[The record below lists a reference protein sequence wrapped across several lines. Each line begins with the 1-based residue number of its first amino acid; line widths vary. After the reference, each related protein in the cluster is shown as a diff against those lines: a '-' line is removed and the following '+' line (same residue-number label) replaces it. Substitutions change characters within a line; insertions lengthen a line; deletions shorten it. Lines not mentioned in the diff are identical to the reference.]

1 MLEVLNLTKYL
12 NKFKIKILPDVG
24 LEPTTIRLKV

>member
-1 MLEVLNLTKYL
+1 MVLNLIKYL
-12 NKFKIKILPDVG
+12 NKLEIKKLPDVG